1 MTDVEPITDD
11 AAYKRAQARVGEL
24 MNNWADESELA
35 ELKALAAAVD
45 SYAQSRFEQID
56 DAGDG
61 VLEIAYML
69 DHDIAT
75 LDELLPVFG
84 GMEQFV
90 AFMTRQRNLSPAT
103 IDAIV
108 ANFHTKREWIDLPFC
123 KPEGWEDITLENSTC
138 CDEDPCPMDVP
149 EWRERLKAYRKRE
162 LTGMHRIGQDRAG
175 IVP

>member
-1 MTDVEPITDD
+1 MTVDMAITDD
-11 AAYKRAQARVGEL
+11 AAYRRAQARVGEL

-35 ELKALAAAVD
+35 ELKSLSAAVD

-56 DAGDG
+56 DPGDG

-69 DHDIAT
+69 DHDLAT

-90 AFMTRQRNLSPAT
+90 AFMTRQRNLSPET

-108 ANFHTKREWIDLPFC
+108 ATCHTKREWIDLPFC
-123 KPEGWEDITLENSTC
+123 KPEGWQDITLEDSDC
-138 CDEDPCPMDVP
+138 CDEDTCPMDVP
-149 EWRERLKAYRKRE
+149 EWRERLKAYRE
-162 LTGMHRIGQDRAG
+162 EFTGIGRIGPG
-175 IVP
+175 